1 MTFKPKSAI
10 LLNMNSENHQKNSK
24 KAQILVDKPNQR
36 CYNSC
41 MEIRNY
47 TELTR
52 ICGGNITPQ
61 TLKQVLADI
70 EFQTTAVKQ
79 EFWQYMFEMGE
90 TFGAIQSFIV
100 QDREL
105 SKEKIYE

>member
-1 MTFKPKSAI
+1 
-10 LLNMNSENHQKNSK
+10 MNSKTHQKNNK
-24 KAQILVDKPNQR
+24 KMQILVDNQTKR
-36 CYNSC
+36 CYNSI

-61 TLKQVLADI
+61 ALKQVLADI

-90 TFGAIQSFIV
+90 AFGAIQSFIV

>member
-1 MTFKPKSAI
+1 MTI
-10 LLNMNSENHQKNSK
+10 RNQTNIHTK
-24 KAQILVDKPNQR
+24 KQISVDKSNQR
-36 CYNSC
+36 CYNSS
-41 MEIRNY
+41 MEIKNY

-52 ICGGNITPQ
+52 ICGGNITPA

-90 TFGAIQSFIV
+90 TFGAIQSFVV

>member
-1 MTFKPKSAI
+1 
-10 LLNMNSENHQKNSK
+10 MNTK
-24 KAQILVDKPNQR
+24 KYK
-36 CYNSC
+36 
-41 MEIRNY
+41 
-47 TELTR
+47 ELTR
-52 ICGGNITPQ
+52 ICGGNITPG
-61 TLKQVLADI
+61 TLKNVFRDL

>member
-1 MTFKPKSAI
+1 MK
-10 LLNMNSENHQKNSK
+10 
-24 KAQILVDKPNQR
+24 
-36 CYNSC
+36 
-41 MEIRNY
+41 IRNY

-61 TLKQVLADI
+61 ALKLVFADI

-90 TFGAIQSFIV
+90 AFGDVQSFVV
-100 QDREL
+100 QDSL
-105 SKEKIYE
+105 IIKEENHAQV

>member
-1 MTFKPKSAI
+1 MDSRLIWAQELTKFWLTTKPKGAI
-10 LLNMNSENHQKNSK
+10 IHSMNNK
-24 KAQILVDKPNQR
+24 K
-36 CYNSC
+36 
-41 MEIRNY
+41 Y

-52 ICGGNITPQ
+52 ICGGNITPE
-61 TLKQVLADI
+61 TLKQVFVDI

-79 EFWQYMFEMGE
+79 EFWQYMFEMGRD
-90 TFGAIQSFIV
+90 FGDIQSFVV

>member
-1 MTFKPKSAI
+1 M
-10 LLNMNSENHQKNSK
+10 
-24 KAQILVDKPNQR
+24 VDKPNQR

-41 MEIRNY
+41 MKSKKTFEN
-47 TELTR
+47 LTR

-61 TLKQVLADI
+61 ALKHVFGEI

-90 TFGAIQSFIV
+90 AFGAIQSFVV

-105 SKEKIYE
+105 SKEKTYE

>member
-1 MTFKPKSAI
+1 
-10 LLNMNSENHQKNSK
+10 MNSKNHQKNGK
-24 KAQILVDKPNQR
+24 KAQILVDKLNQR
-36 CYNSC
+36 CYNSS

-61 TLKQVLADI
+61 TLKLVLADI

-90 TFGAIQSFIV
+90 TFGDIQSFIV

>member
-1 MTFKPKSAI
+1 MTI
-10 LLNMNSENHQKNSK
+10 RNQTNIHTK
-24 KAQILVDKPNQR
+24 KQISVDKPNQR
-36 CYNSC
+36 CYNSS
-41 MEIRNY
+41 MEIKNY

-61 TLKQVLADI
+61 TLKQVLAEI

-90 TFGAIQSFIV
+90 AFGVIQSFVV

>member
-1 MTFKPKSAI
+1 M
-10 LLNMNSENHQKNSK
+10 
-24 KAQILVDKPNQR
+24 QILVDKSNQR
-36 CYNSC
+36 CYNSS

-61 TLKQVLADI
+61 TLKLVLADI

-90 TFGAIQSFIV
+90 TFGDIQSFVV
-100 QDREL
+100 QDRL
-105 SKEKIYE
+105 TTKDKNYEI

>member
-1 MTFKPKSAI
+1 MTI
-10 LLNMNSENHQKNSK
+10 RNQTNIHTK
-24 KAQILVDKPNQR
+24 KQISVDKSNQR
-36 CYNSC
+36 CYNSSR
-41 MEIRNY
+41 EIRNY

-61 TLKQVLADI
+61 ALKQVLADI

-90 TFGAIQSFIV
+90 TFGAIQSFVV
-100 QDREL
+100 QDRL
-105 SKEKIYE
+105 TTKDKNYEI

>member
-1 MTFKPKSAI
+1 MTI
-10 LLNMNSENHQKNSK
+10 RNQTNIHTK
-24 KAQILVDKPNQR
+24 KQISVDKPNQR

-41 MEIRNY
+41 MEIRNTY
-47 TELTR
+47 ENLTR
-52 ICGGNITPQ
+52 ICDGNITTQ
-61 TLKQVLADI
+61 ALKLVLADI

-90 TFGAIQSFIV
+90 TFGDIQSFVV
-100 QDREL
+100 QDRGL

>member
-1 MTFKPKSAI
+1 
-10 LLNMNSENHQKNSK
+10 
-24 KAQILVDKPNQR
+24 
-36 CYNSC
+36 

-61 TLKQVLADI
+61 ALKLVLADI

-79 EFWQYMFEMGE
+79 EFWQYMFEMGRD
-90 TFGAIQSFIV
+90 FGDIQSFVV
-100 QDREL
+100 QDRHMF
-105 SKEKIYE
+105 KEKVYE

>member
-1 MTFKPKSAI
+1 MTI
-10 LLNMNSENHQKNSK
+10 RNQTNIHTK
-24 KAQILVDKPNQR
+24 KQILVDKSNQR
-36 CYNSC
+36 CYNSS

-61 TLKQVLADI
+61 ALKQVLADI

-90 TFGAIQSFIV
+90 AFGAIQSFVV